1 MLGQVL
7 DGRYVIQSVLG
18 AGGFGQTY
26 LAEDL
31 RRPGQPRCVVKHLHP
46 ASNDPD
52 VLPTA
57 RRLFET
63 EAEILEKLGN
73 HPQIPRLLAYFET
86 GQEFYLVQDFIDGP
100 TLGAE
105 LASGQRWLEAEV
117 LHLLREVLTV
127 LAFVHR
133 QGVIHRDI
141 KPDNILRQRSDRHL
155 FLVDFGAVKQIQ
167 LHSTFFSTQSNPT
180 IAIGTPGYMAGEQAH
195 GRPTFSSD
203 IYSLGVIAIQALTG
217 LNPLQFQYNLDT
229 NELEWD
235 TSLCSPALGAILTQ
249 MTRYLWRDRPPSAEH
264 ILATLPPDSFA
275 PLPTPHSPL
284 PSPHFQPPTPDPISV
299 MATYAVAPQHPT
311 PVPTAPPPPPV
322 VVAPPRRPANWGRRL
337 KLAGGCIALSIGIGT
352 GIAFQSWLESVSE
365 SISKAL
371 ALPPWVGQV
380 GEWVEQVNVWTET
393 LDTWLT
399 PAQKCEVVNVKS
411 ALRVRAAPNGEI
423 INGLEAGTIVRL
435 TGNTEAQ
442 WREIQQPKG
451 WVYGD
456 FLRCEPQGGEAEKVQ
471 GIGG

>member
-1 MLGQVL
+1 MLGQLL

-52 VLPTA
+52 ALPTA
-57 RRLFET
+57 RRLFAT

-100 TLGAE
+100 TLGQE
-105 LASGQRWLEAEV
+105 LTSGQRWPEAEV

-127 LAFVHR
+127 LAFVHS

-141 KPDNILRQRSDRHL
+141 KPDNILRQKSDRRL
-155 FLVDFGAVKQIQ
+155 ILVDFGAVKQIQ
-167 LHSTFFSTQSNPT
+167 LESTFFKTQSNPT
-180 IAIGTPGYMAGEQAH
+180 IVIGTPGYMASEQAH

-235 TSLCSPALGAILTQ
+235 RSGCSPALAAIITQ
-249 MTRYLWRDRPPSAEH
+249 MTRYLWRDRPPSAAQ
-264 ILATLPPDSFA
+264 ILATLPPD
-275 PLPTPHSPL
+275 PLSSSHSPL
-284 PSPHFQPPTPDPISV
+284 PNPISM
-299 MATYAVAPQHPT
+299 MATYADAPPT
-311 PVPTAPPPPPV
+311 PPHPPPPPPRG
-322 VVAPPRRPANWGRRL
+322 PPP
-337 KLAGGCIALSIGIGT
+337 
-352 GIAFQSWLESVSE
+352 
-365 SISKAL
+365 
-371 ALPPWVGQV
+371 
-380 GEWVEQVNVWTET
+380 
-393 LDTWLT
+393 
-399 PAQKCEVVNVKS
+399 
-411 ALRVRAAPNGEI
+411 
-423 INGLEAGTIVRL
+423 
-435 TGNTEAQ
+435 
-442 WREIQQPKG
+442 
-451 WVYGD
+451 
-456 FLRCEPQGGEAEKVQ
+456 
-471 GIGG
+471 